1 MERCDE
7 NYKIYSRQRTTTKY
21 TRAAANMFS
30 TSKEGVSNAKPY
42 CPSQA
47 CTFTASH
54 PGVRTTKTH
63 RRYSLKSLSKLRRFP
78 CCLKAPWSLLF
89 ILACATL
96 PVRWVTPWF
105 RTQVPADCILGI
117 SKDLLRL
124 PSINQVPVSFDQ
136 KFDVAVLVVP
146 PRFNGLYAPFLSFR
160 YCFHALRLQ
169 THSGFGRYALSRPHC
184 KHVSSFANIRK
195 IQIISM
201 EKLMG
206 TMHFDSSVQ
215 LRFTTRYLYQVVP
228 EAAVRGVRDA
238 FPCCL
243 VQRLITTNI
252 TIAT

>member
-1 MERCDE
+1 MHFYGISPWSKNDE
-7 NYKIYSRQRTTTKY
+7 NTSALFTKKSFKIEPIS
-21 TRAAANMFS
+21 MLF
-30 TSKEGVSNAKPY
+30 
-42 CPSQA
+42 
-47 CTFTASH
+47 
-54 PGVRTTKTH
+54 
-63 RRYSLKSLSKLRRFP
+63 LSALEP
-78 CCLKAPWSLLF
+78 PLHLGLCDV
-89 ILACATL
+89 ACALSYLLIQNVST
-96 PVRWVTPWF
+96 RWLH
-105 RTQVPADCILGI
+105 LGHFQGPREPP
-117 SKDLLRL
+117 KY
-124 PSINQVPVSFDQ
+124 PVPVSFDQ

-146 PRFNGLYAPFLSFR
+146 PGLYAPFLIFR

-215 LRFTTRYLYQVVP
+215 LRFTTRYVYQVVP

-243 VQRLITTNI
+243 FQRLCTTNKASRLCHQCFHHLSGCFSECD
-252 TIAT
+252 TEVAFSVMGLLNSRCDTCRH